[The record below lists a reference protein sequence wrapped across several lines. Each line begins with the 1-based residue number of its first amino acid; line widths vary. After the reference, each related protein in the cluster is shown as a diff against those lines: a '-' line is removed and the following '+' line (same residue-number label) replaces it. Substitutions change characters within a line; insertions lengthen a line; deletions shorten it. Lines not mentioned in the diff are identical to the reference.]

1 MEGFPGPGRSESRT
15 RARSRSVALA
25 LFAAA
30 FAVVLWGGYGHR
42 WSWTGINGTTA
53 TLWDWLHLLLLPLL
67 LPTLVVPL
75 MMPIATSR
83 LDLVRPARAPAEAAD
98 DVQPADGPRGGRE
111 PRSREPS
118 LGGRIA
124 ARGRSQ
130 TPAIWWTWVRRSAP
144 LLRTLLSP
152 PFFIST

>member
-1 MEGFPGPGRSESRT
+1 MDGFPNQDGANPARGP
-15 RARSRSVALA
+15 RSRRVALA
-25 LFAAA
+25 LFAAV
-30 FAVVLWGGYGHR
+30 FAVVLWGGYSHR

-98 DVQPADGPRGGRE
+98 AVQPPTAPEEGVSPDPE
-111 PRSREPS
+111 S
-118 LGGRIA
+118 
-124 ARGRSQ
+124 
-130 TPAIWWTWVRRSAP
+130 RRSA
-144 LLRTLLSP
+144 SG
-152 PFFIST
+152 